1 MSGNEVWLAAKVLE
15 LDERVADLYRRLD
28 VLSRLIDVEND
39 QLEAWLAEMEV
50 TA

>member
-1 MSGNEVWLAAKVLE
+1 MPSNEIWLAAKVLE

-28 VLSRLIDVEND
+28 LLADAKQIDLLI
-39 QLEAWLAEMEV
+39 LEEKNTQEV